1 MRIICADDNDLFREL
16 LTRALSQYEI
26 QAFADPLAA
35 LEALGKEAYPNL
47 ISDIQMPGLNGIE
60 LAERVWKLNP
70 RTRILFVSNHN
81 DEIYIRALEKI
92 VPPGATYGY
101 LLKSSSIPELRKAVN
116 TVFEEE
122 QCWFDKQVR
131 SVQVVAK
138 DSEQTLS
145 DIEYE
150 VMIDLALGLTDNMIA
165 RRYNLTRRG
174 VQNRLNKLYRKLG
187 VDQDLSVD
195 LQTGDAINA
204 RTRAIY
210 IALRRGLIN
219 VFELR
224 KSDENLQAWLERQ
237 GRDQPEQ

>member
-1 MRIICADDNDLFREL
+1 MRIICAEDNDLFREL
-16 LTRALSQYEI
+16 LTRALAEYEV
-26 QAFADPLAA
+26 QAFADPQAA
-35 LEALGKEAYPNL
+35 LEALGKETYPNL

-60 LAERVWKLNP
+60 LAEKIWKAKP
-70 RTRILFVSNHN
+70 RTRILFVSNHD

-101 LLKSSSIPELRKAVN
+101 LLKSSSIPELRKAVK
-116 TVFEEE
+116 TVFEDE

-131 SVQVVAK
+131 HVQVVAK

-165 RRYNLTRRG
+165 QRYNLTRRG

-187 VDQDLSVD
+187 VDLDIAIDIKS
-195 LQTGDAINA
+195 GEAINA

-224 KSDENLQAWLERQ
+224 KHDEHLQAWLQEQ
-237 GRDQPEQ
+237 GEHIA

>member
-1 MRIICADDNDLFREL
+1 MRIICAEDNDLFREL

-26 QAFADPLAA
+26 QAFADPQSA
-35 LEALGKEAYPNL
+35 LDALGKESYPNL
-47 ISDIQMPGLNGIE
+47 ISDIQMPGFNGIE
-60 LAERVWKLNP
+60 LAEKVWKLNP
-70 RTRILFVSNHN
+70 RTRILFVSNHD

-92 VPPGATYGY
+92 VPPVATYGY
-101 LLKSSSIPELRKAVN
+101 LLKSSSIPELRKAVK
-116 TVFEEE
+116 TVFEDE

-165 RRYNLTRRG
+165 KRYNLTRRG

-187 VDQDLSVD
+187 VELDLSVD
-195 LQTGDAINA
+195 IKSGESINA

-219 VFELR
+219 VFEL
-224 KSDENLQAWLERQ
+224 KKHDENLQAWLEQ
-237 GRDQPEQ
+237 QARDST